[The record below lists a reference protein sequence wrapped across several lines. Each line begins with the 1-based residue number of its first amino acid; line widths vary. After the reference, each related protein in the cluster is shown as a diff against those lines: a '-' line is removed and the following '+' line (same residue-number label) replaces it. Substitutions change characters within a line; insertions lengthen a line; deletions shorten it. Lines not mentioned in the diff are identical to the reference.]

1 MAKARFFLAIADSA
15 LEVRVKEQ
23 LVPFG
28 EVRSLRPVRRFGSEL
43 LRPRDTDA
51 TIVSPEIL
59 QGVLRGERPT
69 LKPFLDRTHVILA
82 LERDTFSDHSKLMEM
97 ANGWVFVDDQIDRL
111 PEIVKLGVLGYC
123 AAPFLIDVS
132 KKFDEMTR
140 SRIEQLTPE
149 ECAVLAELGNG
160 RSDNAII
167 SRLGIAK
174 FDVRT
179 LVRSIQTK
187 LHVAN
192 RIETGALA
200 IKYKRQ
206 ISRARQRSISA
217 LTLVLILFSWLFVS
231 AAGVMV
237 AVVQ

>member
-15 LEVRVKEQ
+15 LEVRVKAQ
-23 LVPFG
+23 LIPFG
-28 EVRSLRPVRRFGSEL
+28 EVRSLRRVRRFANER
-43 LRPRDTDA
+43 LRPGETDT
-51 TIVSPEIL
+51 TIVSPEFL
-59 QGVLRGERPT
+59 QRALRGEQPI

-82 LERDTFSDHSKLMEM
+82 LERNTFSDHAKLMEM

-111 PEIVKLGVLGYC
+111 PEIVKLCVSGYC
-123 AAPFLIDVS
+123 AAPFLIDFS
-132 KKFDEMTR
+132 KQFDDLTR
-140 SRIEQLTPE
+140 SRIDQLTPE

-160 RSDNAII
+160 QSDNAII

-174 FDVRT
+174 YDVRT
-179 LVRSIQTK
+179 LVRSVQTK
-187 LHVAN
+187 LHVFN
-192 RIETGALA
+192 RIEIGALA

-217 LTLVLILFSWLFVS
+217 LTLVLILISWLFVS

-237 AVVQ
+237 AIVQ